1 MLGCDFSLQP
11 MIVYLD
17 MKYLILL
24 IASNYMIFA
33 QAQTPSLE
41 DILKKGSESFQKVLQ
56 SRDLHRIQIRFTRIE
71 RNSKNQPAFKHFSF
85 HTNPSE
91 YFYPA
96 STVKFP
102 IALLA
107 IEKINELNIPGL
119 TIHTTMVTDSAAL
132 GQDDV
137 YQHPQA
143 GDGRPSI
150 AHYIKQIFLVSDN
163 DAFNRLYEF
172 LGQEYIYRKLK
183 EKGFKSSIIRHRLSI
198 SLTDEANRAT
208 NGIRFFDEN
217 GKLIYQQSPQFS
229 KVQFPE
235 PPIEMGKG
243 YMKGGELVQEPFSF
257 TQKNRLSI
265 EDLHNMM
272 IRVIFPN
279 AFPEKVRFRLSDS
292 DLKFLYH
299 WMSAYPSESHF
310 PEYPAPD
317 YWNTYVKFLLYGSE
331 QKANTIPTLRIFN
344 KVGNA
349 YGFLTDVAY
358 FADYQSGTEFFLSA
372 TIYTNSNEIF
382 NDNKYE
388 YNQIG
393 FPFLKELGLLI
404 FEAEKMRNKK
414 KRPNLSNFEINYQA
428 NR

>member
-1 MLGCDFSLQP
+1 

-17 MKYLILL
+17 MKYLFTLVLL
-24 IASNYMIFA
+24 YCMIFA
-33 QAQTPSLE
+33 KAQAPSLE
-41 DILKKGSESFQKVLQ
+41 EMLKNGSESFQKIIHN
-56 SRDLHRIQIRFTRIE
+56 RDIHRVQIRFTRID
-71 RNSKNQPAFKHFSF
+71 RNSKNQPSFKHFAF
-85 HTNPSE
+85 HNNASE

-119 TIHTTMVTDSAAL
+119 TIYSTMVTDSAAN

-143 GDGRPSI
+143 SDGRPSI
-150 AHYIKQIFLVSDN
+150 AHYIKQILLVSDN
-163 DAFNRLYEF
+163 DAYNRLYEF
-172 LGQEYIYRKLK
+172 LGQEYIHRKLK
-183 EKGFKSSIIRHRLSI
+183 EKGFKSSVIRHRLSI
-198 SLTDEANRAT
+198 SLSDEANRAT
-208 NGIRFFDEN
+208 NGIRFFDEE
-217 GKLIYQQSPQFS
+217 GKLIYQQAPQFS

-235 PPIEMGKG
+235 PTIEMGKG
-243 YMKGGELVQEPFSF
+243 YMKGGRLVQEPFSF
-257 TQKNRLSI
+257 TQKNKLSI

-272 IRVIFPN
+272 VRVIFPT
-279 AFPEKVRFRLSDS
+279 AFPEKIRFKLSDS
-292 DLKFLYH
+292 DLKFLYQ
-299 WMSAYPSESHF
+299 WMSAYPSESQF
-310 PEYPAPD
+310 PEYPASE
-317 YWNTYVKFLLYGSE
+317 YWNTYVKFLLYGSD
-331 QKANTIPTLRIFN
+331 QKAKTIPSLRIFN

-358 FADYQSGTEFFLSA
+358 FADFQSGTEFFLSA

-388 YNQIG
+388 YNQVG

-404 FEAEKMRNKK
+404 FEAEKLRSKK

>member
-41 DILKKGSESFQKVLQ
+41 DIFKKGSESFQKVLQ
-56 SRDLHRIQIRFTRIE
+56 NRDIHRIQIRFTRIE

-85 HTNPSE
+85 HNNPSE

-119 TIHTTMVTDSAAL
+119 TIHTTMVTDSTAL

-217 GKLIYQQSPQFS
+217 GQLIYQQSPQFS

-243 YMKGGELVQEPFSF
+243 YMKGGQLIQEPFSF

-279 AFPEKVRFRLSDS
+279 AFPEKIRFKLSDS

-299 WMSAYPSESHF
+299 WMSAYPSESQF

-331 QKANTIPTLRIFN
+331 QKANTIPSLRIFN

-372 TIYTNSNEIF
+372 TIYTNRNEIF

-404 FEAEKMRNKK
+404 FEAEKMRIKK

>member
-1 MLGCDFSLQP
+1 

-17 MKYLILL
+17 MKYLFTLVLL
-24 IASNYMIFA
+24 CCMIFVKA
-33 QAQTPSLE
+33 QAPSLE
-41 DILKKGSESFQKVLQ
+41 EMLKNGSESFQKIIQ
-56 SRDLHRIQIRFTRIE
+56 NRDIHRVQIRFTRID
-71 RNSKNQPAFKHFSF
+71 RNSKNQPSFKHFAF
-85 HTNPSE
+85 HNNASE

-119 TIHTTMVTDSAAL
+119 TIYSTMVTDSAAN

-143 GDGRPSI
+143 SDGRPSI
-150 AHYIKQIFLVSDN
+150 ALYIKQIFLVSDN
-163 DAFNRLYEF
+163 DAYNRLYEF
-172 LGQEYIYRKLK
+172 LGQEYIHRKLK
-183 EKGFKSSIIRHRLSI
+183 EKGFKSSVIRHRLSI
-198 SLTDEANRAT
+198 SLSDEANRAT
-208 NGIRFFDEN
+208 NGIRFFDAE
-217 GKLIYQQSPQFS
+217 GKLIYQQAPQFS

-235 PPIEMGKG
+235 PIIEMGKG
-243 YMKGGELVQEPFSF
+243 YMKGGRLVQEPFSF
-257 TQKNRLSI
+257 TQKNKLSI

-272 IRVIFPN
+272 VRVIFPT
-279 AFPEKVRFRLSDS
+279 AFPEKIRFKLSHS
-292 DLKFLYH
+292 DLKFLYQ
-299 WMSAYPSESHF
+299 WMSAYPSESQF
-310 PEYPAPD
+310 PEYPASE

-331 QKANTIPTLRIFN
+331 QKATTIPSLRIFN

-358 FADYQSGTEFFLSA
+358 FADFQSGTEFFLSA

-388 YNQIG
+388 YNQVG

-404 FEAEKMRNKK
+404 FEAEKMRSKK
-414 KRPNLSNFEINYQA
+414 KQPNLSNFEINYQA